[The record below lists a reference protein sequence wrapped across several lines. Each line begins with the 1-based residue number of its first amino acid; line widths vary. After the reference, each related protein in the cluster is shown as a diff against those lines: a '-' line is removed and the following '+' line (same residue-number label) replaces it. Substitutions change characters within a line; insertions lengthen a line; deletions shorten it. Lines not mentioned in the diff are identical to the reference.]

1 MRVFGIAKR
10 AYRGDPWTMD
20 SLQKAPANADDLLA
34 RARGMRPA
42 LRDRE
47 DAAET
52 ARQVPAETIAEMRDA
67 GLFRAFQ
74 PARYGGT
81 ELDVDLLLHMGIEL
95 ARGCGSSAWVGN
107 LAMVHQWMISGFP
120 EQAQDDIWGNT
131 PDAIALGT
139 YAAAA
144 DAIPVDG
151 GFWISG
157 KWPFASGCD
166 HGDWAL
172 LGAKFPSADG
182 GKAVPGLVLIQR
194 GEYRIVDDWHAVGLA
209 ASGSKLI
216 TCEDVFVPAHRHV
229 LFPDLAAGRAP
240 GRAINTSAIY
250 GVPLLAVLPVTI
262 AAPALGILGAAID
275 DFTERTRV
283 RETRGAVAGGG
294 HSMAGF
300 ANVQSK
306 LAEATVALDAVTL
319 LLERDLAETLAIAKS
334 GGDFSVDHRIR
345 NRLSH
350 GYVVKLAVEAINGL
364 YAVGGGAE
372 LYRTGGLQRA
382 WRDINAIA
390 HHIGLNWDAISTMA
404 GQHRL
409 GLDPQGQ
416 Y

>member
-1 MRVFGIAKR
+1 
-10 AYRGDPWTMD
+10 MD
-20 SLQKAPANADDLLA
+20 SLQTAPVTAADLIG
-34 RARGMRPA
+34 RAQAMIPA

-47 DAAET
+47 NAAET
-52 ARQVPAETIAEMRDA
+52 ARQVSGQTIAEMRDT

-74 PARYGGT
+74 PARYGGY
-81 ELDVDLLLHMGIEL
+81 ELDLDLLLHIGIAL

-107 LAMVHQWMISGFP
+107 LAMVHQWMIAGFS
-120 EQAQDDIWGNT
+120 EHAQDDIWGDT

-144 DAIPVDG
+144 EAVPVDG
-151 GFWISG
+151 GFRVSG

-172 LGAKFPSADG
+172 LGAKFGGADG
-182 GKAVPGLVLIQR
+182 GKAPPGLVLVPR
-194 GEYRIVDDWHAVGLA
+194 GEYDIFDDWYAVGLA
-209 ASGSKLI
+209 GSGSKSI
-216 TCEDVFVPAHRHV
+216 TCDDVFVPAHRHV
-229 LFPDLAAGRAP
+229 LFPDLATGRGP
-240 GRAINTSAIY
+240 GRAVNTGAIY

-262 AAPALGILGAAID
+262 AAPALGSLGAAID
-275 DFTERTRV
+275 EFTERTRV

-294 HSMAGF
+294 HSMANF

-306 LAEATVALDAVTL
+306 LAEAAVALDAATL
-319 LLERDLAETLAIAKS
+319 LLERDLADTLDLAKS
-334 GGDFSVDHRIR
+334 GSDFSVDHRIR

-364 YAVGGGAE
+364 YSVSGGAE
-372 LYRTGGLQRA
+372 LYRTGRLQRA

-409 GLDPQGQ
+409 GLEPQGQ